1 MFPHRMPQGTTSTSE
16 SVQDARNSCGC
27 KQLFSRGIFLCTPQI
42 GLSKNVHIEI
52 YAQVKRHV

>member
-1 MFPHRMPQGTTSTSE
+1 MFPQGTTSTSE

-27 KQLFSRGIFLCTPQI
+27 KQLFSRGVFFVYAPSI